1 MVVEKI
7 FEIYDFEYERK
18 GRLKGLRWDISEMKK
33 ASFRQR
39 CQVNNSFYRV
49 FNPDFNLTK
58 QFFSEV
64 KFRTSGERNLIIEVV
79 GQTGSGKSFVS
90 VSLALNVMGKP
101 LVVEDICFTSDD
113 LLKRAM
119 EIGKSHV
126 LIQDEQINQLG
137 AGSQRESYERQTLE
151 DTTRK
156 FGLSIIFC
164 SPTTRDHSTAHYVLE
179 VICINKRK
187 RLTKV
192 GIISDNQ
199 YLGYFVIKVLSCRH
213 KLWVA
218 YEFKKDAFIKSIL
231 NRSTQR
237 LSIDDM
243 SRALASHKM
252 FKFARTK
259 EQRKVVC
266 VKVFP
271 TLATQEIN
279 MVVEN
284 LGLLEAMGGDVV

>member
-1 MVVEKI
+1 MDD
-7 FEIYDFEYERK
+7 FEIYDFEFDK
-18 GRLKGLRWDISEMKK
+18 KSKVKVLRWDVSTMMREK
-33 ASFRQR
+33 FRQKA
-39 CQVNNSFYRV
+39 QHNSSFLRV
-49 FNPDFNLTK
+49 FNPSFNLTK
-58 QFFSEV
+58 PFFKEV
-64 KFRTSGERNLIIEVV
+64 KWRTSGERNLIMEVTGV
-79 GQTGSGKSFVS
+79 TGSGKSNI
-90 VSLALNVMGKP
+90 SLALGLNVMGKP
-101 LVVEDICFTSDD
+101 MVVDDIAFTTDD

-119 EIGKSHV
+119 DVGKSHV
-126 LIQDEQINQLG
+126 LLQDEQINQLG

-164 SPTTRDHSTAHYVLE
+164 SPTTKQHSTAHYNLE
-179 VICINKRK
+179 VICRNSKKRIS
-187 RLTKV
+187 KV
-192 GIISDNQ
+192 AILSDDGN
-199 YLGYFVIKVLSCRH
+199 YLGYFVIKVLPEKH
-213 KLWVA
+213 KLWKA
-218 YEFKKDAFIKSIL
+218 YNNKKDEFIKGIL

-243 SRALASHKM
+243 SKALYKHKM
-252 FKFARTK
+252 FKYAKTK

-284 LGLLEAMGGDVV
+284 LSLLEAIGGELD